1 MWKELITSL
10 KEFNDYVKFNPPAND
25 IEFEQIENKL
35 NIKLPIDLKKL
46 LSEFNGDNWFLLS
59 TTQIIED
66 NIRIRSMDVFMP
78 LDSILFIANNGCGDY
93 FGYAITGDG
102 LRDDLIY
109 FWDHELD
116 NRIYKASSLKELICK
131 YYSGEI

>member
-10 KEFNDYVKFNPPAND
+10 KEFNNYVEFNPPAD
-25 IEFEQIENKL
+25 CIELKQVEDKL
-35 NIKLPIDLKKL
+35 NVQLPYDLKKL
-46 LSEFNGDNWFLLS
+46 LSEFNGDNWFVLS

-66 NIRIRSMDVFMP
+66 NTRLRATEAFMP
-78 LDSILFIANNGCGDY
+78 LDHILFIARNGCGDY
-93 FGYAITGDG
+93 LGYAITGDG

-116 NRIYKASSLKELICK
+116 NRIYKASSLEELICK